1 MRVSFLVLV
10 VIASLTFLSAC
21 DDTPAERE
29 QKIDNA
35 ADATGDALKKG
46 AEKTGDLLN
55 KAADSTADV
64 VNDVVEKTPRV
75 DVDVDV
81 TTRPSATQPMRSTTT
96 TTQPA
101 SR

>member
-1 MRVSFLVLV
+1 MTTTLVAVSP
-10 VIASLTFLSAC
+10 AC

-29 QKIDNA
+29 QKIENA

-46 AEKTGDLLN
+46 AEKTGELLN

-81 TTRPSATQPMRSTTT
+81 TTRPSAATRAATR
-96 TTQPA
+96 PA
-101 SR
+101 SP